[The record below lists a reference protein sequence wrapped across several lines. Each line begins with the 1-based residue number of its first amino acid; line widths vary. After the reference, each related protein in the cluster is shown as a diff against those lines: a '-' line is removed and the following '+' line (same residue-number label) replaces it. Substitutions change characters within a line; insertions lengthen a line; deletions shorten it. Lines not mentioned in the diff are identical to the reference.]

1 VLQAGA
7 TTTALTCE
15 PSLCK
20 HIKML
25 LTVARVLFRVNPE
38 KSGGRPRIDYH
49 VTRYAAYL
57 WLRPPAVCSGGYEL
71 EDRRSGCVHPLVG
84 RLEHGD
90 ERQDLLRGQ
99 VRSLN
104 PPHE

>member
-1 VLQAGA
+1 
-7 TTTALTCE
+7 
-15 PSLCK
+15 
-20 HIKML
+20 ML

-71 EDRRSGCVHPLVG
+71 EHRRGGCVHPLVG